1 MATQAA
7 SGDYYVS
14 TTSKVGIS
22 SNDGGS
28 VVKAGNADTD
38 NDKSS
43 SPITKRMGL
52 RDITHSKDVNRGGSK
67 VVEKTATAG
76 DFTNPDG
83 VIKAKSG
90 GAGGLAYF
98 PDARAGD
105 RNFILRAAGA
115 TGAGKINNDAMNNL
129 AIPGSQYD
137 GVGVDGIHESLK
149 NYQLGS
155 ASDVAFDMLA
165 VPSSGRVPGR
175 TKGSNAGDAISFPA
189 PSGDGINVAS
199 DDAATPTRAV
209 PGELTYHFGALGKPT
224 TDEYKAKDSNE

>member
-22 SNDGGS
+22 KDDGGTI
-28 VVKAGNADTD
+28 VKGGNVDTT
-38 NDKSS
+38 ND
-43 SPITKRMGL
+43 PITKVMGL
-52 RDITHSKDVNRGGSK
+52 RDLTPSKDVNRSGSK
-67 VVEKTATAG
+67 VVEKTATAH
-76 DFTNPDG
+76 DYTNPDG

-90 GAGGLAYF
+90 GTGGLAYF

-105 RNFILRAAGA
+105 TNFIIRGAGA
-115 TGAGKINNDAMNNL
+115 TSAGKVNNDAVTNMT
-129 AIPGSQYD
+129 IPGSQYD
-137 GVGVDGIHESLK
+137 GVGFDGIHESLK
-149 NYQLGS
+149 NYKLGD
-155 ASDVAFDMLA
+155 ASNVAFDMLA

-175 TKGSNAGDAISFPA
+175 TKGSNAGDALNFPA

-199 DDAATPTRAV
+199 DDAATPSRAI

-224 TDEYKAKDSNE
+224 TDEYKAKNSNE